1 MGFWLGEGKIK
12 LMASLFI
19 NISSLYSK
27 LDQRTSLSI
36 TRLQQQQPLLP
47 ALPPLLPLRPRLLPP
62 SPFTTPPP
70 STLPPHPSISL
81 FPPIYKKHPLSPTD
95 TAKLTSN
102 HTATQLQKLLLKL
115 LGERFEK
122 RRGDLAADLVW
133 GIERS
138 VEGGGWGWELG
149 LEWAGLDLEWIGGVL
164 GGFWFWNKM
173 EKQIRK
179 VQIITKIKN

>member
-1 MGFWLGEGKIK
+1 
-12 LMASLFI
+12 MAA
-19 NISSLYSK
+19 Y
-27 LDQRTSLSI
+27 
-36 TRLQQQQPLLP
+36 LL
-47 ALPPLLPLRPRLLPP
+47 
-62 SPFTTPPP
+62 
-70 STLPPHPSISL
+70 
-81 FPPIYKKHPLSPTD
+81 
-95 TAKLTSN
+95 
-102 HTATQLQKLLLKL
+102 
-115 LGERFEK
+115 
-122 RRGDLAADLVW
+122 W